1 MLVAARSRVAFQV
14 PVRSTAPSSMIDHP
28 QSTTILMSFLFSL
41 LVAGSLVLARGL
53 EHPPFDSLAAS
64 IITDYDLHAGASTG
78 SNGLVLNHYEGN
90 YVSTGRPYSAYAA
103 VFNPDYFSFY
113 PPTKSGCTA
122 RVKVSTS
129 SVNFECAYA
138 TNGGFFNTS
147 ALATPENLCEGNL
160 ISDVYTQIA
169 ADTSGTK
176 RAELGILS
184 NNTIVIGFLDTSTIE
199 NNQFRTLLTGWGW
212 LVRNGVNN
220 INSSQDF
227 SSSSQSFIDEKA
239 PRTTIGLFKN
249 GTMILLQIDGEE
261 DILAGPD
268 LNEAAELLISLG
280 VESAINIDGGG
291 SSVSVSDGMV
301 VDYPTC
307 NDTSEKCERSVAS
320 FACVKK

>member
-1 MLVAARSRVAFQV
+1 M
-14 PVRSTAPSSMIDHP
+14 
-28 QSTTILMSFLFSL
+28 SL
-41 LVAGSLVLARGL
+41 LLSLLLVVGAVLGL
-53 EHPPFDSLAAS
+53 EHPSFSTLPAS
-64 IITDYDLHAGASTG
+64 IITDYDLHSGASTG
-78 SNGLVLNHYEGN
+78 SNGLITNHYEGT

-103 VFNPDYFSFY
+103 VFNPDFFSFY
-113 PPTKSGCTA
+113 PPTKSGCTN

-129 SVNFECAYA
+129 SVNFDCAYG

-147 ALATPENLCEGNL
+147 ALATPDNLCEGNL
-160 ISDVYTQIA
+160 ISDVFTQIA
-169 ADTSGTK
+169 VDTSGTK
-176 RAELGILS
+176 RAEFGILS
-184 NNTIVIGFLDTSTIE
+184 NNTIIVGFLDSNTIA
-199 NNQFRTLLTGWGW
+199 NNQFKTLLTGWGW

-227 SSSSQSFIDEKA
+227 SSSSTSFIDEKA
-239 PRTTIGLFKN
+239 PRTTVGLFKN
-249 GTMILLQIDGEE
+249 GSMILLQIDGEE

-291 SSVSVSDGMV
+291 SSVSVYNGDV

-307 NDTSEKCERSVAS
+307 NDTSEKCERNVAS